1 MRNYTLLCV
10 IFIMLAVIAAI
21 PCSADRIQPYTQ
33 NNYYWQYKGQPVLL
47 LGGSKEDNL
56 FQEPKLQSHLSE
68 ISNMGV
74 NYIRNTMSDRPD
86 NEYEVRAF
94 KQLESGLYDLN
105 QWNSEYWTRFH
116 NLLQWSKERNIIVQ
130 IEVWDRFDFWD
141 PMGWDTHPFNPAMNI
156 NYTTG
161 ESGLATSYP
170 AHPGNDLQPFFHTV
184 PDMDNNLVVLN
195 FQQKFVDKMLSYSLP
210 YGNVLYTMNNE
221 TSTDPKWGEYWI
233 AHIQAK
239 AVAAGVDVY
248 TTDMF
253 DEGPNLAE
261 IPEYLGVFNNPDI
274 HTFID
279 ISQNN
284 SLKNS
289 AEKHWANILFVR
301 ERIAETPRPINNTK
315 IYGSDEWPL
324 TSYTQRVNLRWG
336 DLAGTN
342 SFWMNL
348 LGGCA
353 SSRFHRGW
361 AGLNIRPAAQV
372 NFQAAHKLE
381 SVIKLWEIEPRN
393 DLLTDRGTFV
403 VETPVDNTVI
413 YGEAYLA
420 AKPGEKYALY
430 FTKGGSVGLKLD
442 SYSETTFSLKWLNL
456 ADGNWDS
463 DRETT
468 ISGGNTVTISAP
480 TTDGGWVAAL
490 VILIKGDLN
499 RDTQVNIQDMQAMV
513 NHILGLEDFGE
524 AADVNEDGDI
534 DIRDLQSIVNII
546 LN

>member
-1 MRNYTLLCV
+1 
-10 IFIMLAVIAAI
+10 
-21 PCSADRIQPYTQ
+21 
-33 NNYYWQYKGQPVLL
+33 
-47 LGGSKEDNL
+47 
-56 FQEPKLQSHLSE
+56 
-68 ISNMGV
+68 
-74 NYIRNTMSDRPD
+74 
-86 NEYEVRAF
+86 
-94 KQLESGLYDLN
+94 
-105 QWNSEYWTRFH
+105 
-116 NLLQWSKERNIIVQ
+116 
-130 IEVWDRFDFWD
+130 
-141 PMGWDTHPFNPAMNI
+141 
-156 NYTTG
+156 
-161 ESGLATSYP
+161 
-170 AHPGNDLQPFFHTV
+170 
-184 PDMDNNLVVLN
+184 
-195 FQQKFVDKMLSYSLP
+195 
-210 YGNVLYTMNNE
+210 
-221 TSTDPKWGEYWI
+221 KWGEYWI
-233 AHIQAK
+233 AYIQAK

-361 AGLNIRPAAQV
+361 AGLNIRPAALA

-381 SVIKLWEIEPRN
+381 SVIKLWEIKPRN

-403 VETPVDNTVI
+403 VATPVDQEVI

-430 FTKGGSVGLKLD
+430 FTQGGSVGLKLD
-442 SYSETTFSLKWLNL
+442 SYSETTFSLKWINL
-456 ADGNWDS
+456 AEGSWGN
-463 DRETT
+463 ETT
-468 ISGGNTVTISAP
+468 LVGGNTVTITAP
-480 TTDGGWVAAL
+480 TDAGWVAAL
-490 VILIKGDLN
+490 VSLAVKGDLN
-499 RDTQVNIQDMQAMV
+499 RDQQVNIQDVQAMV
-513 NHILGLEDFGE
+513 RHLLGLEDFGE
-524 AADVNEDGDI
+524 AADVTENGEVDV
-534 DIRDLQSIVNII
+534 RDLQSIVII
-546 LN
+546 LLN